1 MIIVVIDLF
10 DYHSTFV
17 LCSDL
22 HGCVIIYFQVYT
34 SGTPPGPGGTST
46 SIKTCSSTNPEK
58 RQDSKFQMKQGFDD
72 DNNDLFRKWSEVTSS
87 SDEAPSNPHPH
98 GNKHTFLTNLVF
110 HFKCVSIFRPRTSFC
125 LCL

>member
-58 RQDSKFQMKQGFDD
+58 RQESKF
-72 DNNDLFRKWSEVTSS
+72 
-87 SDEAPSNPHPH
+87 
-98 GNKHTFLTNLVF
+98 
-110 HFKCVSIFRPRTSFC
+110 
-125 LCL
+125 